1 MDIMSFAPWCSRKEV
16 GQIMVPPLLEK
27 ETETQ
32 KSQVQLLG
40 MARQGVKL
48 RLSGLKASTPQSSP
62 EACYGLNYILPK
74 FICSSPKLQC
84 DYLEKGSLGGN

>member
-1 MDIMSFAPWCSRKEV
+1 MDSMSFAPWCSRKEV

-40 MARQGVKL
+40 MARQGAKL
-48 RLSGLKASTPQSSP
+48 RLASKPQ
-62 EACYGLNYILPK
+62 LPK
-74 FICSSPKLQC
+74 APLKLAM
-84 DYLEKGSLGGN
+84 D